1 AEHEAAKARMAGDF
15 LKGVIE
21 LANRGARKTSDLTV
35 LDLLDDA
42 TKRLE
47 AGALSMEPSVEAEVR
62 ASLAATYANLELH
75 DGALIHKRWLVDY
88 HKEASGQESEPYL
101 RALGSLGSTCI
112 EGGYQPEGQRA
123 MLLALDLNRNI

>member
-62 ASLAATYANLELH
+62 TSLAATYANLELY

-88 HKEASGQESEPYL
+88 HRATSGPESEAYL
-101 RALGSLGSTCI
+101 RALGSLGTSAI
-112 EGGYQPEGQRA
+112 EGGYQPEGQHA
-123 MLLALDLNRNI
+123 